1 MERRFIDAIDSE
13 HPEYRAKKPLLKQYR
28 DLYVGG
34 EQIRANATDYLIRR
48 QKEPA
53 EVYMERLGR
62 VFYENYVG
70 SIIDWYVATLF
81 RREPV
86 VLTEGSDARG
96 RQFVSAFAEDC
107 DLRGTTLTEFFRKQM
122 LDALVCGS
130 SHIVVD
136 FPRVAQIPGSLAEED
151 LIGTGR
157 AYLSGCAAE
166 NLINWNT
173 DERGE
178 FEWVVIRHEHLRK
191 GSPASPDWEKETRWV
206 YYDKE
211 AFQVYRRVEGT
222 GDRGVVELVDEGN
235 HGFARLGRV
244 PVYSIRLPDGLW
256 LMNKGGSVQLEHFN
270 KSNALSWALTLGLF
284 ATPVI
289 YSEREWNQI
298 IGESYYIQLG
308 PQDRFGWTEPE
319 GKVYQIA
326 SDNLTRLQ
334 EEIYRVCY
342 LLHQAGGAP
351 SRGTS
356 SSGASKQRDF
366 AITQEVL
373 LNYGDVV
380 KESIKRILRG
390 VVAARQDAL
399 MVDISGMDEFDIGDF
414 GSELDDAQRLLG
426 LGIESETLKKQVFKK
441 LAFKYLCDVRQEVKE
456 KIASEIDRMEA

>member
-13 HPEYRAKKPLLKQYR
+13 HPEYRGKKALLKEYR
-28 DLYVGG
+28 DLYTGG
-34 EQIRANATDYLIRR
+34 EQIRGNATDYLIRR

-53 EVYMERLGR
+53 EVYQERLSR
-62 VFYENYVG
+62 VFYENYIG

-96 RQFVSAFAEDC
+96 RQFISRFTEDC
-107 DLRGTTLTEFFRKQM
+107 DLRGTSLAEFYRKQM

-136 FPRVAQIPGSLAEED
+136 FPRAAQIPESLAEED
-151 LIGTGR
+151 RTGTGR
-157 AYLSGCAAE
+157 AYLSACSAE

-178 FEWVVIRHEHLRK
+178 FEWVVMRHEHIQK
-191 GSPASPDWEKETRWV
+191 GSPAIPEWLKETRWV

-211 AFQVYRRVEGT
+211 SFQVYRRVEGA
-222 GDRGVVELVDEGN
+222 GERGGVELVDEGT

-244 PVYSIRLPDGLW
+244 PVYSIRLPEGLW

-308 PQDRFGWTEPE
+308 PQDRFGWTEPD

-342 LLHQAGGAP
+342 LLHQSGGQAA
-351 SRGTS
+351 RGVS
-356 SSGASKQRDF
+356 ASGASKQRDF

-373 LNYGDVV
+373 RNYGDVV

-390 VVAARQDAL
+390 VVAVRQDAL
-399 MVDISGMDEFDIGDF
+399 MVDVSGMDEFDIGDF
-414 GSELDDAQRLLG
+414 SMELDDAQRLLG
-426 LGIESETLKKQVFKK
+426 LGIKSETLRKQVFKK

-456 KIASEIDRMEA
+456 KIAGEIDQMEA